1 MGLGDLVLETLKG
14 MIDYIIELADDFGDV
29 IKRGLRM
36 FLSSLLSDDL
46 KVMEE
51 IYDNLFSECP
61 QVSELWRKEKE
72 SVKSGETGALNLLG
86 MVLSAGIGT
95 GIGMGAGGF
104 GRDIQNFFNTIR
116 PVTPLSP
123 DILAY
128 GKHIGMMDDNLFKTD
143 LLSQGFSEDK
153 HNIIYSYYK
162 PKLLITELLTAEKRI
177 EKLDYDVNNALKEAG
192 YNDKEISILRE
203 LSWYYPSPT
212 DFIRFAVREVF
223 TEDKETQEALGAEF
237 PEDIVKYAE
246 KAGMRKDVLEWYW
259 KAHWEL
265 PSPTQVYEM
274 LHRLNPDVLEV
285 RKEAYKEMGLDEEKL
300 KTDLETVKFYLKQA
314 DYDKRWRE
322 RLLAISYNPLTR
334 VDLRRVYELGL
345 IDDKEVV
352 ARLMEVGYTKA
363 DAELLLNFYKSL
375 KVGAEKDL
383 TKSEILRLFRYG
395 EITEEECLSMLMDLG
410 YDETEANFIIS
421 LEIAKEAED
430 EIDDIIDTLTEKFV
444 WGEITEKEFV
454 EELDKLGIK
463 ATRRD
468 KIVEKARRRKERMVR
483 MPTKEDIIKW
493 YNSKLIDEDKARE
506 LLSLIRIP
514 TEYHDYY
521 LGKKKE

>member
-1 MGLGDLVLETLKG
+1 MGLGDLVLQTLKG
-14 MIDYIIELADDFGDV
+14 VVDYVIELADDFGDV

-36 FLSSLLSDDL
+36 FVSSLLSDDL
-46 KVMEE
+46 KILEE
-51 IYDNLFSECP
+51 KYDEIFKECP
-61 QVSELWRKEKE
+61 HVSDLWEKEKE
-72 SVKSGETGALNLLG
+72 NIKSGETGAFQLLG
-86 MVLSAGIGT
+86 LVTSSAIGT
-95 GIGMGAGGF
+95 GVGMGLGGF

-116 PVTPLSP
+116 PVAPLSP

-128 GKHIGMMDDNLFKTD
+128 GKHIGMVDENLFKTD

-162 PKLLITELLTAEKRI
+162 PKLTITELLTAEKRI
-177 EKLDYDVNNALKEAG
+177 EELDYDVNNALKETG

-223 TEDKETQEALGAEF
+223 TEDKETQEALRAEF
-237 PEDIVKYAE
+237 PEDIVPYAE

-300 KTDLETVKFYLKQA
+300 KTNLETVKFYLKQA

-375 KVGAEKDL
+375 KIGAEKDL

-395 EITEEECLSMLMDLG
+395 EITQEECLSMLMDLG

-421 LEIAKEAED
+421 LEIAKEVED

-444 WGEITEKEFV
+444 FGEITEKEFV
-454 EELDKLGIK
+454 EELDKLGIRS
-463 ATRRD
+463 TRRD

-514 TEYHDYY
+514 EEYHDYY

>member
-36 FLSSLLSDDL
+36 FISSLLSDDL
-46 KVMEE
+46 KILEE
-51 IYDNLFSECP
+51 KYDELFKECP
-61 QVSELWRKEKE
+61 HVSDLWEKEKQNI
-72 SVKSGETGALNLLG
+72 KSGETGAFQLLG
-86 MVLSAGIGT
+86 LVASSAIGT
-95 GIGMGAGGF
+95 GVGMGLGGF

-128 GKHIGMMDDNLFKTD
+128 GKHIGKITDDIFKTD
-143 LLSQGFSEDK
+143 LLSQGYSADK
-153 HNIIYSYYK
+153 HSVIYDYYK
-162 PKLLITELLTAEKRI
+162 PKLTITELLEAERRI
-177 EKLDYDVNNALKEAG
+177 DNLEYDVDSALKEHG
-192 YNDKEISILRE
+192 LNDKEIDILKK
-203 LSWYYPSPT
+203 LSYAYPSPT

-223 TEDKETQEALGAEF
+223 TDDKDTLEALRAEF
-237 PEDIVKYAE
+237 PENIVEYAE
-246 KAGMRKDVLEWYW
+246 KAGMKKDVLMWYW
-259 KAHWEL
+259 MAHWEL

-274 LHRLNPDVLEV
+274 LHRLNPDVLSV
-285 RKEAYKEMGLDEEKL
+285 RGKAYEEMGLDVEQL
-300 KTDLETVKFYLKQA
+300 KTDIETVKFFLKQA
-314 DYDKRWRE
+314 DYDKRWRQ

-345 IDDKEVV
+345 IDDNEVV

-395 EITEEECLSMLMDLG
+395 EITQEECLSMLMDLG
-410 YDETEANFIIS
+410 YDESEANFIIS
-421 LEIAKEAED
+421 LEIAKEIED

-468 KIVEKARRRKERMVR
+468 KIIEKARRRKERMVR

-514 TEYHDYY
+514 EQYHDYY
-521 LGKKKE
+521 LQKKKE

>member
-1 MGLGDLVLETLKG
+1 MGLGDLVLQTLKG
-14 MIDYIIELADDFGDV
+14 VVDYIIELADDFGDV
-29 IKRGLRM
+29 VKRGLRM
-36 FLSSLLSDDL
+36 FVSSLLSDDL
-46 KVMEE
+46 KILEE
-51 IYDNLFSECP
+51 KYDELFKECP
-61 QVSELWRKEKE
+61 HVSDLWEKEKQNI
-72 SVKSGETGALNLLG
+72 KSGETGAFQLLG
-86 MVLSAGIGT
+86 LVASSAIGT
-95 GIGMGAGGF
+95 GVGMGLGGF
-104 GRDIQNFFNTIR
+104 GRDIQNFFNSLH

-128 GKHIGMMDDNLFKTD
+128 GKHIGMVDDNLFKTD
-143 LLSQGFSEDK
+143 LNSHGFSEDK

-162 PKLLITELLTAEKRI
+162 PKLTITELLTAEKRI
-177 EKLDYDVNNALKEAG
+177 EKLDYDVNNALKEIG

-203 LSWYYPSPT
+203 LSWFYPSPT

-223 TEDKETQEALGAEF
+223 TDDKKTQEALGAEF

-246 KAGMRKDVLEWYW
+246 KAGMRRDVLEWYW

-274 LHRLNPDVLEV
+274 LHRLQPEVLSV
-285 RKEAYKEMGLDEEKL
+285 RGEAYKEMGLDVEQL
-300 KTDLETVKFYLKQA
+300 KTDMETVKFYLKQA

-345 IDDKEVV
+345 IDDNEVV
-352 ARLMEVGYTKA
+352 ARLMEVGYTKK

-375 KVGAEKDL
+375 KVGTERDL

-395 EITEEECLSMLMDLG
+395 EITTEECLSMLMDLG
-410 YDETEANFIIS
+410 YDEAEANFILS

-454 EELDKLGIK
+454 GELDKLGIK

-493 YNSKLIDEDKARE
+493 YNSKLIDENKARE

-514 TEYHDYY
+514 EEYHDYY

>member
-1 MGLGDLVLETLKG
+1 MGLGDLVLQTLKG
-14 MIDYIIELADDFGDV
+14 VVDYVIELADDFGDV

-36 FLSSLLSDDL
+36 FVSSLLSDDL
-46 KVMEE
+46 KILEE
-51 IYDNLFSECP
+51 KYDEIFKECP
-61 QVSELWRKEKE
+61 HVSDLWEKEKE
-72 SVKSGETGALNLLG
+72 NIKSGETGAFQLLG
-86 MVLSAGIGT
+86 LVASSAIGT
-95 GIGMGAGGF
+95 GVGMGLGGF

-116 PVTPLSP
+116 PVAPLSP

-128 GKHIGMMDDNLFKTD
+128 GKHIGMVDENLFKTD

-162 PKLLITELLTAEKRI
+162 PKLTITELLTAEKRI
-177 EKLDYDVNNALKEAG
+177 EELDYDVNNALKETG

-223 TEDKETQEALGAEF
+223 TEDKETQEALRAEF
-237 PEDIVKYAE
+237 PEDIVPYAE

-300 KTDLETVKFYLKQA
+300 KTNLETVKFYLKQA

-375 KVGAEKDL
+375 KIGAEKDL

-395 EITEEECLSMLMDLG
+395 EITQEECLSMLMDLG

-421 LEIAKEAED
+421 LEIAKEVED

-444 WGEITEKEFV
+444 FGEITEKEFV
-454 EELDKLGIK
+454 EELDKLGIRS
-463 ATRRD
+463 TRRD

-514 TEYHDYY
+514 EEYHDYY